1 MGIGAP
7 LARVEDRRR
16 VTGRGHFVDD
26 RQLPGMAHAFVVRS
40 PHPHARIVAIDKSV
54 AVAMPGV
61 HLILAGEDAAADG
74 LRGLPCNAYP
84 PQPQGSRHYRPS
96 HPILATGKVRHVGD
110 RVALVVADTLAQA
123 KDAAERLTIDYEPL
137 AAITLSDALAEGA
150 AKVWDESHGNVAFAL
165 ERGDRTMVERQ
176 FAAAAHVTRISLH
189 YPRACANPME
199 PRAALAFRDGADGR
213 LTLCTTTQTPYLV
226 RSTVAEAL
234 GLNELELKVV
244 APDVGG
250 GFGMKAAIYPE
261 EALVVWA
268 AGKLDRPVKWTGE
281 RSECIASDTHG
292 RHQITHAELALD
304 AHGKAL
310 ALRVSVEIDLGAYL
324 SNSAGVPPLNAVISY
339 TSTYDVPLIHAVAR
353 AIFTNTCALGPYRGS
368 GKPEASFVIE
378 RLIDKAAREMGID
391 VVAMRRRN
399 FIPASAMPY
408 KAPSGYVYDCGE
420 FEHVLDKA
428 LALADWNGFGA
439 RRAESERRG
448 ARRGIGLAMHCQRAG
463 SQSERMEIRVAPNG
477 SVALHVG
484 TVSTGQGHETVF
496 AQMVAEWLGV
506 PIAEVTTFQGDTDKI
521 LFGRGTFA
529 QRSMIA
535 GGSALKI
542 AAQEVISKGKRLA
555 AWMLEASEAD
565 IEFERAMFRIKGT
578 DRQLSF
584 SELARK
590 SYQGTG
596 LPAELGIGLDG
607 TGSHPGPDTFPNG
620 CMICEVEV
628 APDTGEVAVVRICA
642 VDDTGTA
649 INPLLLEGQLHG
661 SIAQG
666 LGEALTEEM
675 IYERDTAQLLTG
687 SFLDY
692 AMPRASDLPAIV
704 SALHPV
710 ATSTNL
716 IGVKGG
722 AEAGNA
728 GAPAAIIHAI
738 IDALSPWGVTDLP
751 LPATPERVWRAVGN
765 ARAVARMSER
775 PAYSAGRA
783 PHAGR
788 PVPDFASLIR
798 ATDYCRGTRGR

>member
-1 MGIGAP
+1 MVIGAP
-7 LARVEDRRR
+7 LARLEDRRLL
-16 VTGRGHFVDD
+16 TGRGHFVDD
-26 RQLPGMAHAFVVRS
+26 GQLPGMVHAFVLRS
-40 PHPHARIVAIDKSV
+40 PHPHARIVAIDKSA

-61 HLILAGEDAAADG
+61 HLVLTGEDAAGDG

-84 PQPQGSRHYRPS
+84 PQPEGSRHYRPS

-110 RVALVVADTLAQA
+110 RVALVVAATLAQA

-137 AAITLSDALAEGA
+137 PAVTLSNALAEGA
-150 AKVWDESHGNVAFAL
+150 AKVWDGSHGNLAFAL
-165 ERGDRTMVERQ
+165 ERGDRTTVERQ
-176 FAAAAHVTRISLH
+176 FAAAAHVTKLSLH

-199 PRAALAFRDGADGR
+199 PRAALAFRDQADGR
-213 LTLCTTTQTPYLV
+213 YTLCTTTQTPYWV
-226 RSTVAEAL
+226 RSTVAEVL
-234 GLNELELKVV
+234 GLNELELKVI

-268 AGKLDRPVKWTGE
+268 AAKLNRPVKWTGE

-304 AHGKAL
+304 AQGKAL
-310 ALRVSVEIDLGAYL
+310 ALRVLVEIDVGAYL

-339 TSTYDVPLIHAVAR
+339 SSTYDVPLIHAVSR
-353 AIFTNTCALGPYRGS
+353 AIFTTTCALGPYRGS

-378 RLIDKAAREMGID
+378 RLIDKAARELGID
-391 VVAMRRRN
+391 AVEMRRRN

-408 KAPSGYVYDCGE
+408 RAPSGYVYDSGE
-420 FEHVLDKA
+420 FERVLDKA

-439 RRAESERRG
+439 RRAKSEQCG
-448 ARRGIGLAMHCQRAG
+448 VRRGIGLAMHCQRAG

-506 PIAEVTTFQGDTDKI
+506 PVEQVIIFQGDTDRI

-535 GGSALKI
+535 GGSALKL
-542 AAQEVISKGKRLA
+542 AAQEVIKKGKRLA
-555 AWMLEASEAD
+555 AWILEAAETD
-565 IEFERAMFRIKGT
+565 IELEHAMFRIKGT

-584 SELARK
+584 SEVARK

-596 LPAELGIGLDG
+596 LPAEFGIGLDG
-607 TGSHPGPDTFPNG
+607 RGSHPGPDTFPNG
-620 CMICEVEV
+620 SIICEVEV
-628 APDTGEVAVVRICA
+628 DPETGSVAVARICA
-642 VDDTGTA
+642 VDDTGTP

-675 IYERDTAQLLTG
+675 IYEPDTAQLVTG

-692 AMPRASDLPAIV
+692 AMPRAGDLPAII

-710 ATSTNL
+710 PTSTNL

-728 GAPAAIIHAI
+728 GAPAAIVHAI
-738 IDALSPWGVTDLP
+738 IDALSPWGITDLP
-751 LPATPERVWRAVGN
+751 LPATPERIWGAIRN
-765 ARAVARMSER
+765 ARRRNA
-775 PAYSAGRA
+775 
-783 PHAGR
+783 
-788 PVPDFASLIR
+788 L
-798 ATDYCRGTRGR
+798 